1 MQRSLLNL
9 SSNWLYMA
17 ISSELVKVTLKKIQ
31 NDKLKAKLLEFGFC
45 FRVLDKSARFF
56 LVKSRV
62 LVSSEY
68 KICYTTI
75 N

>member
-31 NDKLKAKLLEFGFC
+31 NDKLKGKTF
-45 FRVLDKSARFF
+45 
-56 LVKSRV
+56 
-62 LVSSEY
+62 
-68 KICYTTI
+68 
-75 N
+75 